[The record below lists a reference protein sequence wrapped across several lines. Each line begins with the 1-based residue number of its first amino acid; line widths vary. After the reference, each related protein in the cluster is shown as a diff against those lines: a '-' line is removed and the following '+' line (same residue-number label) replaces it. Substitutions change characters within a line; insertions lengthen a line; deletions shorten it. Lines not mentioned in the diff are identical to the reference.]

1 MKNEDKDLRKEI
13 EDLEK
18 LIDQVR
24 KQNEEEKKK
33 LRTSIRD
40 QRQKRVIRINLAMEY
55 SEDFWINAIVGFLV
69 NFILIFAVVNILNLA
84 EVANNYIYLIVA
96 FSFTVYESIVKLY
109 LFRYQQKLIFYSRGL
124 IFFLMNLIFFYAMD
138 LFLLPNTF
146 NFANNLFPVAFV
158 FAFMAIRIIIK
169 NIYSL
174 ILKRMSQRVSGREK

>member
-55 SEDFWINAIVGFLV
+55 SDDFWINASVGFLV
-69 NFILIFAVVNILNLA
+69 NFILIFAIVNILNLA
-84 EVANNYIYLIVA
+84 EVANNFIYLIVA
-96 FSFTVYESIVKLY
+96 FAFTIYESLVKLY
-109 LFRYQQKLIFYSRGL
+109 LFRYQQKIIFYSRGV

-138 LFLLPNTF
+138 LFLLPTTF

-158 FAFMAIRIIIK
+158 FTFMAIRIIIK
-169 NIYSL
+169 NIYGL
-174 ILKRMSQRVSGREK
+174 ILRGINQRVSKKVK